1 MESITQLEQYIQ
13 QRLEKSKGMNLI
25 GIIESRLKKINNI
38 GNDNARIFKALEAS
52 RKVMLHLA
60 EHYGERNEKIR

>member
-1 MESITQLEQYIQ
+1 
-13 QRLEKSKGMNLI
+13 MNLI